1 MKPVG
6 RIYFRLAGFFLAIA
20 FQAFGI
26 IHDRAMDQR
35 GKAGAGGGEPDSGA
49 ASAVGGLSGGGGC
62 PVPDESR
69 DPSAASPE
77 FLPPRSIAPT
87 PRLGGWGLTLALLA
101 TCLVPLTGLSL
112 YAVFFG
118 RAADRPLPV
127 RITVDRVPIETAD
140 GRAAVLTDVIRIENL
155 ADHAIPNVTADLN
168 GQYFLYRDS
177 PLTPGETIIIPQNVF
192 ATKSN
197 QRFAP
202 GRYPIEVI
210 HVTGRLPSG
219 ARGVAEATFP
229 RPES

>member
-1 MKPVG
+1 
-6 RIYFRLAGFFLAIA
+6 
-20 FQAFGI
+20 
-26 IHDRAMDQR
+26 MDQL
-35 GKAGAGGGEPDSGA
+35 GKAEAAGDNTDGGTGNADAGRPD
-49 ASAVGGLSGGGGC
+49 
-62 PVPDESR
+62 VPHRPTRDESR
-69 DPSAASPE
+69 DTSADSPE
-77 FLPPRSIAPT
+77 FRPPRSIAPT

-127 RITVDRVPIETAD
+127 RITIDRVPIETAD
-140 GRAAVLTDVIRIENL
+140 GRAALLTDVIRIENL

-177 PLTPGETIIIPQNVF
+177 PLSVGETIIIPQNVF

-219 ARGVAEATFP
+219 ARGVAEAQFP
-229 RPES
+229 RPGG

>member
-1 MKPVG
+1 
-6 RIYFRLAGFFLAIA
+6 
-20 FQAFGI
+20 
-26 IHDRAMDQR
+26 MDQP
-35 GKAGAGGGEPDSGA
+35 GKAEAAGVNIDGA
-49 ASAVGGLSGGGGC
+49 AGNAVGGRPGVPKR
-62 PVPDESR
+62 PVR
-69 DPSAASPE
+69 DGSPEAAAESPE
-77 FLPPRSIAPT
+77 FRPPRSIAPT

-112 YAVFFG
+112 YAIFFG

-127 RITVDRVPIETAD
+127 RILVDRVPIETVD

-155 ADHAIPNVTADLN
+155 ADHVIPNVTADLN

-177 PLTPGETIIIPQNVF
+177 PLAPGETITIPQNVF

-197 QRFAP
+197 QRFTP

-219 ARGVAEATFP
+219 ARGVAEAKFP